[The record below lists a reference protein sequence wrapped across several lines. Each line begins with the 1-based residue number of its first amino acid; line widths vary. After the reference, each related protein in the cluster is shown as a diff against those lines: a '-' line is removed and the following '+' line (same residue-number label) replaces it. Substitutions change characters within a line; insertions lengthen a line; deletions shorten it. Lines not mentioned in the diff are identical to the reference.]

1 MPDLIEIPSNKFEKK
16 INEKTIKILFVGRD
30 GVRKGLLEFVLALSK
45 LNVDTNDIE
54 VVIVSETDFDHSLL
68 SKIKHQ
74 VFKSLSNVEVL
85 KLMEDCQVFCLPTKE
100 EAYGI
105 VFVEAMS
112 KGCAILADHDLPRLE
127 LIRDNQTGICV
138 NPASVEDIKEGLKKL
153 ILDSEFR
160 KKCMIN
166 AKNTYLGEFAPEV
179 VAKKHE
185 LIFNQVINYSK

>member
-1 MPDLIEIPSNKFEKK
+1 M
-16 INEKTIKILFVGRD
+16 
-30 GVRKGLLEFVLALSK
+30 
-45 LNVDTNDIE
+45 
-54 VVIVSETDFDHSLL
+54 VIVSETNFDHNLL

-74 VFKSLSNVEVL
+74 VLKSLSNVEVL

-112 KGCAILADHDLPRLE
+112 KGCAILGDNDLPRLE

-138 NPASVEDIKEGLKKL
+138 NPASIEDIKEALKKL

-166 AKNTYLGEFAPEV
+166 ARNTYLRDFSPEI
-179 VAKKHE
+179 VANRHKI
-185 LIFNQVINYSK
+185 IFQDVINNKRLPT